1 MQIVYATGQPHHF
14 EFAFATKRKALP
26 PGATVFAVCAGES
39 SIECLDE
46 ALFGAMS
53 DSEYHTVRD
62 MVAEAC
68 RVERERLLGI
78 ESKARLPL
86 GKVLR
91 WYADRRITRES
102 FKLGLRQKS

>member
-14 EFAFATKRKALP
+14 EFAYATKRKALP
-26 PGATVFAVCAGES
+26 AGATVFAVCAGES

-53 DSEYHTVRD
+53 DVEYHIVHE

-78 ESKARLPL
+78 ETKARLPL

-91 WYADRRITRES
+91 WYAGKRISRES
-102 FKLGLRQKS
+102 IRLGLRHKS